1 LSEPSTDAEVQDEA
15 RYNRAKAYLALNHV
29 NSAKEDLEVLAEDVR
44 TEHGAEAKYRLAQI
58 AFDEGKLDQAEEQI
72 MAFAGMNT
80 SHQYWLARAFVLLAD
95 VYVARGDD
103 FQAQQYLL
111 SLQQNYRVNDDIQ
124 TLCADRM
131 DAIVARSIE
140 STKQQQVEEDDDDED
155 DDE

>member
-1 LSEPSTDAEVQDEA
+1 MTADDIRNEA
-15 RYNRAKAYLALNHV
+15 LYNRAKAYLALKQYPQAV
-29 NSAKEDLEVLAEDVR
+29 EDLTDLAEDVR
-44 TEHGAEAKYRLAQI
+44 TEHGAEAKYLLGQT
-58 AFDEGKLDQAEEQI
+58 AFNQGDLDKAEAEV

-95 VYVARGDD
+95 IYMARGDD

-131 DAIVARSIE
+131 DLIVARSLE
-140 STKQQQVEEDDDDED
+140 TTKQQPVAEEEEDDED
-155 DDE
+155 DEE